1 MQRAHDER
9 LDAPRRR
16 GLRRV
21 HVDRHE
27 QVAARPVGDVGARLQ
42 VVGQRRAQRLV
53 RLARI
58 NDLHARHSLLDQP
71 PELQGHLQREVLFI
85 DSAVMRPGEFSAVA
99 GVDHDDLHAVRNIS
113 GP

>member
-1 MQRAHDER
+1 MSVSTPRAAAAFAAFTWIDTNR
-9 LDAPRRR
+9 S
-16 GLRRV
+16 
-21 HVDRHE
+21 
-27 QVAARPVGDVGARLQ
+27 ARPVGDVGARLQ